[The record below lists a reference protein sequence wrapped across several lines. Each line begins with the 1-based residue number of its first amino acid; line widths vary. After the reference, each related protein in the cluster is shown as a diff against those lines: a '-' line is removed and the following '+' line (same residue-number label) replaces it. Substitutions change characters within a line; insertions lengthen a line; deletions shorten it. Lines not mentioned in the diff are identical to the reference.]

1 MAATLEQKRKN
12 FFMSEFHLHRYI
24 ERDATLATIVAND
37 YFKGTNIG
45 LEVGDLV
52 LVTGSDGTAFY
63 NVKKYDR
70 TGVQLE
76 KVTLKAD

>member
-24 ERDATLATIVAND
+24 ERTETVATIVAKD

-63 NVKKYDR
+63 NVKQYDR